1 MASSLHV
8 GWLFNRLGLDRYLL
22 REQYRLPNPSHWGLE
37 YGDWLWLYC
46 GWLQPRHEVALE
58 KSDQVALIHS

>member
-1 MASSLHV
+1 
-8 GWLFNRLGLDRYLL
+8 
-22 REQYRLPNPSHWGLE
+22 LE